1 MVPLIG
7 PGAEITVD
15 VTDLSHDGEG
25 VARWQGQ
32 VVFIPLA
39 LPGDRVRAKVTEVK
53 KRFLRGQLVEV
64 IEAGPARCQPRC
76 PSFGRCGGCH
86 IQHLDYRSQLEYKT
100 HWVREVLTRIG
111 GLEEVPVL
119 PTLGMENPWHYRNKI
134 RLHVVAREG
143 QLRLGL
149 YAPGSHAI
157 GHWMSSDG
165 ACYLLDGDL
174 INLAGL
180 VEKLLNQYYR
190 SAPGC
195 PAWLDCLTH
204 VTLRKAAA
212 TGETM
217 VVLEHGGNQKGS
229 AAPERRAHK
238 IYSQDQAGT
247 KADGR
252 ASHPR
257 PTQPLLPEVPAR
269 LIEELA
275 ASGQVT
281 TMVQQV
287 GGPDD
292 EETSAGQTKVLYGP
306 GYITDGLDHLSF
318 RLSAASFYQV
328 NPVQTRVLYHQVLHY
343 AHLTGREQ
351 VLDAYCGVG
360 TIALFLA
367 RHCRQVLGLE
377 LSSQAVA
384 DARDNARLNH
394 MANVCFRQG
403 QVERLLPELLREGY
417 RPDVVVLDPPRRGC
431 HRLVAEAL
439 ASRPVPRLVYVS
451 CDPGTLARDLSVLAA
466 NSYQVLEVQPVD
478 MFPHTHH
485 IECVVSLKGKSII
498 PA

>member
-1 MVPLIG
+1 MPLSK
-7 PGAEITVD
+7 PGTEVVVEVD
-15 VTDLSHDGEG
+15 DLSHDGEG

-39 LPGDRVRAKVTEVK
+39 LPGDRVRARVTEVK
-53 KRFLRGQLVEV
+53 KRFLRGELLEV
-64 IEAGPARCQPRC
+64 IEAGPAHRQPRC

-86 IQHLDYRSQLEYKT
+86 IQHLEYGSQLEYKARR
-100 HWVREVLTRIG
+100 VREALARIG
-111 GLEEVPVL
+111 GLEKVPVL
-119 PTLGMENPWHYRNKI
+119 PTLGMANPWHYRNRI

-157 GHWMSSDG
+157 GHWMSSNG
-165 ACYLLDGDL
+165 ACYLLDADL

-190 SAPGC
+190 LVPGGQ
-195 PAWLDCLTH
+195 AWLDCPTH

-229 AAPERRAHK
+229 AAPKRRAHK

-281 TMVQQV
+281 TVVQQV
-287 GGPDD
+287 GGPG
-292 EETSAGQTKVLYGP
+292 EEEAEAGSGLTKVLDGP
-306 GYITDGLDHLSF
+306 GYITDGLDHLVF
-318 RLSAASFYQV
+318 RLSATSFYQV
-328 NPVQTRVLYHQVLHY
+328 NPAQTRVLYQQVLHY
-343 AHLTGREQ
+343 ARLSGQED

-367 RHCRQVLGLE
+367 GHSRRVLGLE
-377 LSSQAVA
+377 VSRPAVA
-384 DARDNARLNH
+384 DARENARLNGLV
-394 MANVCFRQG
+394 NVSFRLG
-403 QVERLLPELLREGY
+403 QVERLLPRLLQDGY
-417 RPDVVVLDPPRRGC
+417 DPDVAVLDPPRRGC
-431 HRLVAEAL
+431 HPAALEAL

-451 CDPGTLARDLSVLAA
+451 CDPGTLARDLGFLAA
-466 NSYQVLEVQPVD
+466 NGYQVLKVQPVD

-485 IECVVSLKGKSII
+485 IECVVLMLN
-498 PA
+498 